1 MCLFTGK
8 NIEDIVQLGRE
19 SFGSMVLDSA
29 CSSTVCGSSWL
40 NDYISILDDS
50 DRKAVVKLPG
60 ERIFQFGGGTR
71 LKSLGEYKLPAY
83 VVGKR
88 VLIKFDEVSSDIP
101 MFL

>member
-60 ERIFQFGGGTR
+60 ERIFQFPLCIYNLDSESPFILTC
-71 LKSLGEYKLPAY
+71 LKA
-83 VVGKR
+83 
-88 VLIKFDEVSSDIP
+88 
-101 MFL
+101 